1 MRRERIKPWKT
12 LGSETGPGLKLFGS
26 RFDHVENPR
35 NGMRMEAVV
44 IESEDWVNI
53 VALTPAREIVL
64 VEQYRFG
71 TGKVS
76 LEVPAGVV
84 DPGEPPLETAK
95 RELLEETGYSSDNWK
110 PIGKVESNPAFM
122 NNACHFWLATDAVQS
137 SAQSLDEGEDIA
149 IVELTREELAG
160 AIERGEMRNSLSLL
174 ALARV
179 FDMRDGDWG

>member
-1 MRRERIKPWKT
+1 MPRDPIKPWKT
-12 LGSETGPGLKLFGS
+12 LGSETGPGLKIFGS

-35 NGMRMEAVV
+35 NGMRMKAVV

-84 DPGEPPLETAK
+84 DPGESPLETAK

-110 PIGKVESNPAFM
+110 PIGRVESNPAFM
-122 NNACHFWLATDAVQS
+122 NNACHFWLATDAVKS
-137 SAQSLDEGEDIA
+137 NAQSLDEGEDIA
-149 IVELTREELAG
+149 SVELTREELAG

-179 FDMRDGDWG
+179 FDMRDGDWQ